1 MLVLTGAFK
10 WISSVDTRL
19 LLLEKQVAFPKPS
32 LLLWRREARRQNIQ
46 LRIGHLMYVSEP
58 IDLLVSSQST
68 FAPDLINWGYNQGN
82 LLQIYR
88 FFLYNIVLLSSLL
101 RRDE

>member
-1 MLVLTGAFK
+1 
-10 WISSVDTRL
+10 
-19 LLLEKQVAFPKPS
+19 
-32 LLLWRREARRQNIQ
+32 
-46 LRIGHLMYVSEP
+46 MYVSEP

-88 FFLYNIVLLSSLL
+88 LFLYNIVLLSSLL